1 VWGARLAVCGLLL
14 AAAPAF
20 AEHPDERGPLP
31 WREGGRTGFTLDA
44 AAFPD
49 SGGFTLDL
57 FVRIPPSTLDQLARD
72 TTGIRRL
79 LISAEVRN
87 SAPPKTHRAQRVLEV
102 SPADTANG
110 FGKVVVLRFPTRPG
124 NQKVSVKI
132 ADSLSHK
139 VGLIYHGKVLESVK
153 VEGQFG
159 VGFPRQGIR
168 LSDPEFV
175 WMEVEGASG
184 TVFSRS
190 GPGLLPNPER
200 LYGAFAREL
209 KAYFEARTVSDT
221 SRAWRWS
228 ARVLDTKGTL
238 LAKRDSTSEGV
249 SLAALATFDISR
261 YPAGS
266 YVLEIAAACD
276 GETEVTR
283 KARFSVG
290 WKAETWF
297 TNPRDI
303 LDVVHLLLTSDPEDA
318 FALMQPGEQERFL
331 EDFWLPRDPT
341 PGTDRN
347 ERRDE
352 FLARIAQAERTYG
365 RYGLHRGMF
374 SDMGRVY
381 IRYGEPTE
389 VYRQVIPAGDNTLLQ
404 VVRSLELTEDRPV
417 GDVEQKGPGGDMRAY
432 EVWVYEGMI
441 PPPPDAAPD
450 AMQNRR
456 RRLVFL
462 FVDEQG
468 LGDYTLRY
476 STE

>member
-1 VWGARLAVCGLLL
+1 MWGARFVVLGLILAGT
-14 AAAPAF
+14 AAG
-20 AEHPDERGPLP
+20 ERLDERGPLP

-57 FVRIPPSTLDQLARD
+57 FVRIPPATIEQLDRD
-72 TTGIRRL
+72 TTGIRKL
-79 LISAEVRN
+79 LLTAEVRN
-87 SAPPKTHRAQRVLEV
+87 NAPPKTHRSERALEI
-102 SPADTANG
+102 SAADTASG

-124 NQKVSVKI
+124 TQKVKVKLEDPQ
-132 ADSLSHK
+132 ARK
-139 VGLIYHGKVLESVK
+139 VGLLYHGKVAESAT
-153 VEGQFG
+153 VEGQFA
-159 VGFPRQGIR
+159 VAFPRQGIQ
-168 LSDPEFV
+168 LSEPEFV
-175 WMEVEGASG
+175 WGEVGATSG
-184 TVFSRS
+184 SVFSRS
-190 GPGLLPNPER
+190 GAGLLPNPER
-200 LYGAFAREL
+200 LYGAHAHEL
-209 KAYFEARTVSDT
+209 RAYFEARVASDAP
-221 SRAWRWS
+221 RVWRWS
-228 ARVLDTKGTL
+228 AKVLEARGVT
-238 LAKRDSTSEGV
+238 LAKRDSTSEG
-249 SLAALATFDISR
+249 SALSALAVFDVSR

-266 YVLEIAAACD
+266 YVLEISAVTE
-276 GETEVTR
+276 GEAEVTR
-283 KARFSVG
+283 MASFSIG
-290 WKAETWF
+290 WKPETWF

-303 LDVVHLLLTSDPEDA
+303 LDVVHLLLTPDPEDA

-331 EDFWLPRDPT
+331 EDFWLRRDPT
-341 PGTDRN
+341 PGTPRN
-347 ERRDE
+347 ERREE
-352 FLARIAQAERTYG
+352 FLGRVAQAERTYG

-389 VYRQVIPAGDNTLLQ
+389 IYRQVIPAGDNTLLQ

-441 PPPPDAAPD
+441 PPPPDAAPE
-450 AMQNRR
+450 AMETRR